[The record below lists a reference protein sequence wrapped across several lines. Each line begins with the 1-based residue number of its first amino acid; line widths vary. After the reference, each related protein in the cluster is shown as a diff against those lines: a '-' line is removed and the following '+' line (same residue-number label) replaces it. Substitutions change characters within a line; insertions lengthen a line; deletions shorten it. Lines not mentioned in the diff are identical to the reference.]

1 MKNLKSV
8 NNMKLF
14 KSKSIE
20 EIREFA
26 ENIVNTV
33 REPLL
38 ILDRDLRVVKAS
50 RSFFDFFKVNVDET
64 IGKLIYQLGNN
75 QWDIPKL
82 RELLETI
89 LPEKTAFDNYEVEH
103 DFSTIGKRI
112 MLLNARQIKRAFGKE
127 KIILLAIE
135 DITERKR
142 EEKTLSETNRLTQ
155 EYLDILFDHANVPSI
170 IWDTS
175 FVIKYINH
183 AFEKLSGYDWTEVT
197 DKKIDI
203 LFPENKVDSAM
214 ALIKGA
220 LQSDENMG
228 GTEVDILTKNK
239 DIKTVLWNPK
249 NILDKAGNRIVATIA
264 QDITAQKRSEI
275 FLRESEEKYRSFFE
289 NSLDAILLTS
299 PDGKIFSANPAAC
312 KTFGYSEEELIKL
325 GRSGVVDMT
334 DPQLPVLLAE
344 RALKGKVQGELT
356 FVRKDG
362 THFLADISSAIFKD
376 NKGLERTSMIIR
388 DITDRKKAEQK
399 VRESE
404 RRFRAIIDQAPLSI
418 ALLDMEGHPVISNL
432 CLSNMLGYSSDEL
445 SKMKFVDFTYPEDV
459 EEDLNQFNDLISG
472 KITRYSMEKR
482 FVHKYG
488 NLVWVNLLVT
498 MLRGENGIPR
508 EIIGMAEDITG
519 RKNKEKEIK
528 ESEEKFRIITEN
540 SADPIFIAN
549 SSGRY
554 LYVNTKAVQMLGYSK
569 EEMLSFT
576 IADISPQRKVREYF
590 QIFRQLLKEGSSFTE
605 VELVKKDGKILP
617 TDFNAVL
624 LPNGFVYASCRDIT
638 ERKRAEKE
646 LIEAKEKAEE
656 SDKLKSEFL
665 AQMSHEIR
673 TPINI
678 LLGNVDYLN
687 DLLAEKKDSGAS
699 DCFDSI
705 KVASRRIIRTID
717 LILNISEL
725 QTSGYKPV
733 FVKIDLDSEILK
745 KLYRENQLYA
755 TQAGLEIIYTC
766 NEKDTK
772 VIADEYSVT
781 KIFSNLIENA
791 IKFTKKGKVEIL
803 IMKNKTGN
811 IIVEIKDT
819 GIGISKEFLPKV
831 FKLFVQEEH
840 GYSRSFDGN
849 GLGLSLVKNYCDINK
864 AIIEVES
871 EKNVGSTFR
880 VIFS

>member
-249 NILDKAGNRIVATIA
+249 NILDKAGNQIVATIA
-264 QDITAQKRSEI
+264 QDITALKRSEI
-275 FLRESEEKYRSFFE
+275 SLRESEEKYRSFFE

-528 ESEEKFRIITEN
+528 ESDLVVTT
-540 SADPIFIAN
+540 ALGGIFP
-549 SSGRY
+549 SG
-554 LYVNTKAVQMLGYSK
+554 
-569 EEMLSFT
+569 
-576 IADISPQRKVREYF
+576 
-590 QIFRQLLKEGSSFTE
+590 LLVG
-605 VELVKKDGKILP
+605 
-617 TDFNAVL
+617 
-624 LPNGFVYASCRDIT
+624 
-638 ERKRAEKE
+638 
-646 LIEAKEKAEE
+646 
-656 SDKLKSEFL
+656 
-665 AQMSHEIR
+665 EI
-673 TPINI
+673 
-678 LLGNVDYLN
+678 
-687 DLLAEKKDSGAS
+687 
-699 DCFDSI
+699 
-705 KVASRRIIRTID
+705 
-717 LILNISEL
+717 
-725 QTSGYKPV
+725 
-733 FVKIDLDSEILK
+733 
-745 KLYRENQLYA
+745 
-755 TQAGLEIIYTC
+755 
-766 NEKDTK
+766 
-772 VIADEYSVT
+772 
-781 KIFSNLIENA
+781 
-791 IKFTKKGKVEIL
+791 GKVFRSDVEVWQQAEIKPAFDINEL
-803 IMKNKTGN
+803 ETLF
-811 IIVEIKDT
+811 IIVN
-819 GIGISKEFLPKV
+819 P
-831 FKLFVQEEH
+831 
-840 GYSRSFDGN
+840 
-849 GLGLSLVKNYCDINK
+849 
-864 AIIEVES
+864 
-871 EKNVGSTFR
+871 
-880 VIFS
+880 